1 MRLTF
6 QGPHLGLAM
15 HTLSSL
21 LCLSDLTNTPAEFMD
36 LMNRVCKPF
45 LDKFIIV
52 LFDDILIYSKA
63 KEGHEVQL
71 RLILELLGKEKL
83 YAKFSKCDFW
93 LQEVHFLGH
102 MVNDNGIH
110 VDPSKIEA
118 IKKWRNPTTP

>member
-1 MRLTF
+1 M
-6 QGPHLGLAM
+6 
-15 HTLSSL
+15 
-21 LCLSDLTNTPAEFMD
+21 
-36 LMNRVCKPF
+36 
-45 LDKFIIV
+45 DKFIIV

-118 IKKWRNPTTP
+118 IKKRRNPTTP